1 MDGDPAERSALA
13 RKLQEVEAAYAES
26 LKALD
31 ALADFPLPEETLKDL
46 AWQMGRLNA
55 LWDAPRRPEPGG
67 LGGAIRTRAWDAV
80 APAIEKQQDFNSILV
95 QMLNGQVEEGAKLHV
110 HLRSLAKAL
119 LGYVQRLL
127 PLIDARDRSTSAYSV
142 ARAELILE
150 AFDRRLES
158 LEGRIDG
165 LQALRDRIDT
175 LGEEAGAV
183 RAALRNPP
191 APAVGAAAT
200 TAAESAS
207 YAAFERRFRGDA
219 ADVRTRLQGYAQL
232 FQGRAPVIDLGC
244 GRGEFLDALQTAGI
258 AAQGVDGNARF
269 AGECRERGLDVVQG
283 DLLSHLRSLGDGVVG
298 GIFAAQVAEHLT
310 PATLQEMLREA
321 HRVLCKD
328 GLLLLETVNP
338 RSLFSLLEVF
348 HRDLT
353 HERPL
358 HPDTLSFLA
367 AAAGF
372 SDVRVEMKAPVEAS
386 SRLQPIPAEGLPPR
400 TAGILNENLDRLN
413 AILYGPQEYALL
425 ARR

>member
-1 MDGDPAERSALA
+1 
-13 RKLQEVEAAYAES
+13 
-26 LKALD
+26 
-31 ALADFPLPEETLKDL
+31 
-46 AWQMGRLNA
+46 LNA
-55 LWDAPRRPEPGG
+55 LWEAPPRPESGG
-67 LGGAIRTRAWDAV
+67 IGGAFRTRAWDAV
-80 APAIEKQQDFNSILV
+80 APAIEKQQDFNSILT

-110 HLRSLAKAL
+110 HLRSLAKGL
-119 LGYVQRLL
+119 LHYVQRLL
-127 PLIDARDRSTSAYSV
+127 PLIDARDRMASAQAV

-183 RAALRNPP
+183 RAALQNPP
-191 APAVGAAAT
+191 PPAVAAAAAA
-200 TAAESAS
+200 AAEGAS

-219 ADVRTRLQGYAQL
+219 ADVRARLEGYAQL
-232 FQGRAPVIDLGC
+232 FAARAPVVDLGC
-244 GRGEFLDALQTAGI
+244 GRGEFLDALKAAGI

-269 AGECRERGLDVVQG
+269 VGECRGRGLDVVQG
-283 DLLSHLRSLGDGVVG
+283 DLLSHLRSLADASLG
-298 GIFAAQVAEHLT
+298 GLFAAQVAEHLM
-310 PATLQEMLREA
+310 PATLQNMLREA
-321 HRVLCKD
+321 HRVLRKD

-386 SRLQPIPAEGLPPR
+386 SRLQPVPAEGLPPR

>member
-1 MDGDPAERSALA
+1 VDGDSAELNHLA
-13 RKLQEVEAAYAES
+13 EKLREVEAAYASS

-46 AWQMGRLNA
+46 TWQLGRLNA
-55 LWDAPRRPEPGG
+55 LWENPGRPEPGG
-67 LGGAIRTRAWDAV
+67 LGGAFRTRVWDAV
-80 APAIEKQQDFNSILV
+80 APAIERQQDFNSILV
-95 QMLNGQVEEGAKLHV
+95 QMLNGQADEGAKLHV
-110 HLRSLAKAL
+110 HLRSVIAAL
-119 LGYVQRLL
+119 LHYLQRLL
-127 PLIDARDRSTSAYSV
+127 PLIDARDRSASAHAV

-165 LQALRDRIDT
+165 LRALRDRIDT

-191 APAVGAAAT
+191 APAVAAAAAA
-200 TAAESAS
+200 AAESAS

-219 ADVRTRLQGYAQL
+219 ADVRARLQGYAQL
-232 FQGRAPVIDLGC
+232 FAGNGPVVDLGC
-244 GRGEFLDALQTAGI
+244 GRGEFLDALVAAGI

-269 AGECRERGLDVVQG
+269 VGECRARGLDVVQG
-283 DLLSHLRSLGDGVVG
+283 DLLAHLRSLGDGALG
-298 GIFAAQVAEHLT
+298 GVFAAQVAEHLT
-310 PATLQEMLREA
+310 PATLQDMLRES
-321 HRVLCKD
+321 HRVLRKD

-338 RSLFSLLEVF
+338 RSLYSLLEVF

-372 SDVRVEMKAPVEAS
+372 ADVRVEMKAPVEAS
-386 SRLQPIPAEGLPPR
+386 SRLQPVPAEGLPPR

-413 AILYGPQEYALL
+413 AILYGPQEYALF